1 MKIMKVFFNRS
12 RLGLL
17 LCLVLLSFSAAA
29 QNLTVRQIMAEPSI
43 AGQRVEGEKLS
54 PDGAKVVF
62 LWNAEGK
69 PRRDLYIV
77 STAGGTPE
85 KILSPDQ
92 LPAPQR
98 PAEKPDPL
106 GYGVVIRDRKSV
118 V

>member
-1 MKIMKVFFNRS
+1 
-12 RLGLL
+12 
-17 LCLVLLSFSAAA
+17 
-29 QNLTVRQIMAEPSI
+29 MAEPSI

-54 PDGAKVVF
+54 PDGTKVVF

-92 LPAPQR
+92 LPAPVR
-98 PAEKPDPL
+98 PPERANPL
-106 GYGVVIRDRKSV
+106 NYGVEMRDQFVRDRENALGNFEWSPDSSRLSLPSAATFM
-118 V
+118 